1 MISEICAELR
11 NYFLRDYVNP
21 EQYIHYGSFVIANGE
36 IQSLPFL
43 KFGQFYRIVGST
55 FNDGVHKYS
64 ANHHRGA
71 KDSETLTDEEFEGAI
86 WEMFV
91 PKEVIDLSAEIQ
103 DWISKNADTINS
115 PYQSESFGGYSYTK
129 AIASTGKMST
139 DWQSH
144 FAGKLNRWRRL
155 TVL

>member
-1 MISEICAELR
+1 MISELCAELR

-21 EQYIHYGSFVIANGE
+21 EQYMHSGSFVIADGE
-36 IQSLPFL
+36 MQSLPFL
-43 KFGQFYRIVGST
+43 KQNQFYRIIGST
-55 FNDGVHKYS
+55 FNDGVHQYGVD
-64 ANHHRGA
+64 NGLI
-71 KDSETLTDEEFEGAI
+71 DETFDGTI

-91 PKEVIDLSAEIQ
+91 PKEVVDLSAEIQ
-103 DWISKNADTINS
+103 NWISKNADTINS

>member
-1 MISEICAELR
+1 MISELCAELR

-21 EQYIHYGSFVIANGE
+21 EQYMHSGSFVIANGE
-36 IQSLPFL
+36 MQSLPFL
-43 KFGQFYRIVGST
+43 KQNQFYRIIGST
-55 FNDGVHKYS
+55 FNDGVHQYGVD
-64 ANHHRGA
+64 NGLI
-71 KDSETLTDEEFEGAI
+71 DETFDGAI

-91 PKEVIDLSAEIQ
+91 PKEVVDLSAEIQ

-129 AIASTGKMST
+129 AIASTGKLST

>member
-1 MISEICAELR
+1 VISEICAELR

-21 EQYIHYGSFVIANGE
+21 ERYMHYGRFVIANGE
-36 IQSLPFL
+36 MQNLPFL
-43 KFGQFYRIVGST
+43 QKGQFYRIVGST
-55 FNDGVHKYS
+55 FNDGVHKY
-64 ANHHRGA
+64 GA
-71 KDSETLTDEEFEGAI
+71 IPRSVEDYEALTDEEFEGAI

-91 PKEVIDLSAEIQ
+91 PKEVVDLSAEIQ
-103 DWISKNADTINS
+103 NWISKNADTINS

-129 AIASTGKMST
+129 AVAGTGRVST

-144 FAGKLNRWRRL
+144 FAAKLNRWRRL

>member
-21 EQYIHYGSFVIANGE
+21 ERYMHYGRFVIANGE
-36 IQSLPFL
+36 MQNLPFL
-43 KFGQFYRIVGST
+43 QNGQFYRIVGST
-55 FNDGVHKYS
+55 FNDGVHKY
-64 ANHHRGA
+64 GA
-71 KDSETLTDEEFEGAI
+71 IPRSMEDYETLTDEEFEGAI

-91 PKEVIDLSAEIQ
+91 PKEVVDLSAEIE

-129 AIASTGKMST
+129 AVAGTGRVST

-144 FAGKLNRWRRL
+144 FAAKLNRWRRL

>member
-11 NYFLRDYVNP
+11 NYFLRDYMNP
-21 EQYIHYGSFVIANGE
+21 EHYIHYGSFVIANGE
-36 IQSLPFL
+36 MQSLPFL

-64 ANHHRGA
+64 ANHRGA
-71 KDSETLTDEEFEGAI
+71 EDSETLTDEEFEGAI

-91 PKEVIDLSAEIQ
+91 PKEVVDLSAEIQ
-103 DWISKNADTINS
+103 DWVSKNADTINN

-129 AIASTGKMST
+129 VIASTGKLST

>member
-21 EQYIHYGSFVIANGE
+21 EHYIHYGSFVIADGE
-36 IQSLPFL
+36 MQSLPFL
-43 KFGQFYRIVGST
+43 KIGQYYRIIGST
-55 FNDGVHKYS
+55 FNDGVHKY
-64 ANHHRGA
+64 GA
-71 KDSETLTDEEFEGAI
+71 HNRDTEDSETLTDEEFEGAI

-91 PKEVIDLSAEIQ
+91 PKEVVDLSAEIQ

-129 AIASTGKMST
+129 SVAGTGQIST
-139 DWQSH
+139 DWQTH
-144 FAGKLNRWRRL
+144 FAAKLNRWRRL

>member
-1 MISEICAELR
+1 MIYELCAELR
-11 NYFLRDYVNP
+11 NYFLRDYINP
-21 EQYIHYGSFVIANGE
+21 EHYIHYGSFVIANGE
-36 IQSLPFL
+36 MQSLPFL

-71 KDSETLTDEEFEGAI
+71 EDSETLTDEEFEGAI

-91 PKEVIDLSAEIQ
+91 PNEVVDLSEEIQ
-103 DWISKNADTINS
+103 NWISSNADTINS

-129 AIASTGKMST
+129 SVAGTGRVST

-144 FAGKLNRWRRL
+144 FAAKLNRWRRL

>member
-1 MISEICAELR
+1 MISELCAELR

-21 EQYIHYGSFVIANGE
+21 EQYIHSGSFVIANGE
-36 IQSLPFL
+36 MQSLPFL
-43 KFGQFYRIVGST
+43 KFGQYYRIVGST
-55 FNDGVHKYS
+55 FNDGVHKYGS
-64 ANHHRGA
+64 NHRRA
-71 KDSETLTDEEFEGAI
+71 EDSETMIDEEFEGTI

-91 PKEVIDLSAEIQ
+91 PKEVVDLSAEIQ
-103 DWISKNADTINS
+103 DWISKNADAINS

-129 AIASTGKMST
+129 AIASTGKLST
-139 DWQSH
+139 DWQTH

>member
-21 EQYIHYGSFVIANGE
+21 EQYMHSGSFVIADGE
-36 IQSLPFL
+36 MQSLPFL
-43 KFGQFYRIVGST
+43 KVGQYYRIIGST
-55 FNDGVHKYS
+55 FNDGVHKY
-64 ANHHRGA
+64 GA
-71 KDSETLTDEEFEGAI
+71 RNRNADDYETLTNEEFEGTI

-91 PKEVIDLSAEIQ
+91 PKEVVDLSAEIQ
-103 DWISKNADTINS
+103 NWISNNADTINS

-129 AIASTGKMST
+129 AVSSTGKLST

>member
-21 EQYIHYGSFVIANGE
+21 ERYMHYGRFVIANGE
-36 IQSLPFL
+36 MQDLPFL
-43 KFGQFYRIVGST
+43 QKGQFYRIVGST
-55 FNDGVHKYS
+55 FNDGVHKY
-64 ANHHRGA
+64 GA
-71 KDSETLTDEEFEGAI
+71 IPRSMEDYETLTDEEFEGAI

-91 PKEVIDLSAEIQ
+91 PKEVVDLSAEIQ

-129 AIASTGKMST
+129 AVAGTGRVST
-139 DWQSH
+139 DWQEH
-144 FAGKLNRWRRL
+144 FASKLKPYRRIS
-155 TVL
+155 VI

>member
-36 IQSLPFL
+36 MQSLPFL
-43 KFGQFYRIVGST
+43 KQNQFYRIIGST
-55 FNDGVHKYS
+55 FNDGVHQYGVG
-64 ANHHRGA
+64 NGLI
-71 KDSETLTDEEFEGAI
+71 DETFDGTI

-91 PKEVIDLSAEIQ
+91 PKEVVDLSAEIQ
-103 DWISKNADTINS
+103 DWISSNADTINS

-129 AIASTGKMST
+129 AIASTGKLST
-139 DWQSH
+139 DWQNH

>member
-1 MISEICAELR
+1 MISELCAELR

-21 EQYIHYGSFVIANGE
+21 EHYIHYGSFVIANGD

-71 KDSETLTDEEFEGAI
+71 EDSETLTDEEFEGAI

-91 PKEVIDLSAEIQ
+91 PKEVVDLSAEIQ

-129 AIASTGKMST
+129 AIASNGKLST

>member
-21 EQYIHYGSFVIANGE
+21 ERYMHYGRFVIANGE
-36 IQSLPFL
+36 MQNLPFL
-43 KFGQFYRIVGST
+43 KVGQFYRIVGST
-55 FNDGVHKYS
+55 FNDGVHKY
-64 ANHHRGA
+64 GA
-71 KDSETLTDEEFEGAI
+71 TPRSVEDSETLTDEEFEGAI

-91 PKEVIDLSAEIQ
+91 PKEVVDLSAEIQ
-103 DWISKNADTINS
+103 NWISNNADTINS

-129 AIASTGKMST
+129 AIASTGKLST

-144 FAGKLNRWRRL
+144 FAAKLNRWRRL

>member
-1 MISEICAELR
+1 VISEICAELR

-21 EQYIHYGSFVIANGE
+21 EHYIHYGSFVIANGE

-64 ANHHRGA
+64 DNHHRGA
-71 KDSETLTDEEFEGAI
+71 EDSETLTDEEFEGTI

-91 PKEVIDLSAEIQ
+91 PKEVVDLSAEIQ
-103 DWISKNADTINS
+103 DWVSKNADTINS

-129 AIASTGKMST
+129 AIASTGKLST

>member
-1 MISEICAELR
+1 MISELCAELR

-21 EQYIHYGSFVIANGE
+21 EHYIHYGSFVIANGE
-36 IQSLPFL
+36 MQGLPFL
-43 KFGQFYRIVGST
+43 KIGQYYRIIGST
-55 FNDGVHKYS
+55 FNDGVHKFD
-64 ANHHRGA
+64 AHNRGA
-71 KDSETLTDEEFEGAI
+71 EDFETLTDEEFEGAI

-91 PKEVIDLSAEIQ
+91 PKEVVDLSEEIQ
-103 DWISKNADTINS
+103 DWISNNADTINS

-129 AIASTGKMST
+129 AVAGTGRVST

-144 FAGKLNRWRRL
+144 FAAKLNRWRRL